1 MGLCESDTNK
11 NQITNSIKSNKLK
24 EINDNSKNNSLG
36 VNENVGLTAQ
46 IKFSTMEI
54 VRKSICKIIIYTT
67 ENDGIRGTGFF
78 ILINNIKY
86 LMTNYHNINKNTI
99 NNNII
104 LELYNNKKIKMK
116 YNNRNIKYYE
126 YLDITIIEINE
137 LDELNKYIEYLKYDR
152 NYEDGYEQYIK
163 PKPVDLIIAEYP
175 ENEVSFAAGR
185 IINIIYDNNYY
196 EFKHNLDTK
205 PGSSGSPIILLN
217 SLKVIG
223 IHKSGDSDKNK
234 SINYGTFIGEIFKNN
249 INKNIYKNIN
259 ENYIISEIYI
269 SKDNIN
275 KDIQIINSYEEFNRN
290 NNWTID
296 KEEYKNEKEIKE
308 CIIEIN
314 NEKILF
320 SYKYNFKNE
329 GKYKIKYSFHNLL
342 TNCNYMFYGCKNL
355 TNLDLSNF
363 NTQNVEDMSNMFSY
377 CSSLTNLDLSNFNTQ
392 NVKNMSFMFSNC
404 SSLTNLNLSNFNTQ
418 NVEDMR
424 YMFDNCKAF
433 KIKSIITKDLRLLN
447 YY

>member
-1 MGLCESDTNK
+1 M
-11 NQITNSIKSNKLK
+11 
-24 EINDNSKNNSLG
+24 
-36 VNENVGLTAQ
+36 
-46 IKFSTMEI
+46 
-54 VRKSICKIIIYTT
+54 
-67 ENDGIRGTGFF
+67 
-78 ILINNIKY
+78 Y
-86 LMTNYHNINKNTI
+86 LY
-99 NNNII
+99 
-104 LELYNNKKIKMK
+104 LY
-116 YNNRNIKYYE
+116 
-126 YLDITIIEINE
+126 
-137 LDELNKYIEYLKYDR
+137 YDR
-152 NYEDGYEQYIK
+152 NYIDGYEQYIK
-163 PKPVDLIIAEYP
+163 PKPVDLIIGEYP
-175 ENEVSFAAGR
+175 ENEVAFASGK
-185 IINIIYDNNYY
+185 IIDIIYDDVYNYY

-223 IHKSGDSDKNK
+223 IHKSGDSDTNK

-275 KDIQIINSYEEFNRN
+275 KDIQIINSYEEVFRN
-290 NNWTID
+290 NNFTI

-320 SYKYNFKNE
+320 SYKYKFKKE

-342 TNCNYMFYGCKNL
+342 TNCNYMFYNCWNL

-363 NTQNVEDMSNMFSY
+363 NTQNVKDMSCMFS
-377 CSSLTNLDLSNFNTQ
+377 
-392 NVKNMSFMFSNC
+392 
-404 SSLTNLNLSNFNTQ
+404 
-418 NVEDMR
+418 
-424 YMFDNCKAF
+424 NCKAF